1 MFRNGELDY
10 PDEGSS
16 FGGSAV
22 RQDFR
27 TFGPD
32 GFAYTP
38 SLSTEAE
45 RMSAGYNAL
54 DIMPCKVDDD
64 GPEFIPAAGDLVW
77 VLQEDTEK
85 MNYSP
90 ELGVFLHKVYPTV
103 GMNAYVAKQA
113 ADEGNRYLPANPAEA
128 QRVAL
133 AKSEEVLAQFV
144 CLGICYQIQPA
155 ADLKNYRI
163 TFWTEGSVPLIPLMT
178 TTYMGSQKQLIGEDA
193 GFVFYKKRDRAGNL
207 LPYVLGGQHRPL
219 SAGPVAMAD
228 ADAKQFVIY
237 RGTAYEIWQA
247 IPAFIPR
254 EYVGPALR
262 IGSFQLD
269 PLRIPRHVDAKRD
282 KAWRDASLT
291 KPVDSGDFDSPY
303 VMFAIKVI

>member
-1 MFRNGELDY
+1 MFSSGELDY
-10 PDEGSS
+10 PDEGTS

-54 DIMPCKVDDD
+54 DIMPIRLDEND
-64 GPEFIPAAGDLVW
+64 PLEFIPAAGDLVW
-77 VLQEDTEK
+77 GLREETES

-90 ELGVFLHKVYPTV
+90 ELGVYLHRVFSTV
-103 GMNAYVAKQA
+103 GMNAYIAKQA
-113 ADEGNRYLPANPAEA
+113 DSAARNALLADQA
-128 QRVAL
+128 RVAL
-133 AKSEEVLAQFV
+133 ETSERVAEQFV
-144 CLGICYQIQPA
+144 FLGICYQIQPA

-178 TTYMGSQKQLIGEDA
+178 ATYMGAQKQLIGEDA
-193 GFVFYKKRDRAGNL
+193 GFVFDIKRGRGANP

-237 RGTAYEIWQA
+237 RGLAYDIWQA
-247 IPAFIPR
+247 IPAFIPKK
-254 EYVGPALR
+254 YVGPALR
-262 IGSFQLD
+262 IGSFELD
-269 PLRIPRHVDAKRD
+269 PLRIPRHVDVKRD
-282 KAWRDASLT
+282 KAWYDASLT